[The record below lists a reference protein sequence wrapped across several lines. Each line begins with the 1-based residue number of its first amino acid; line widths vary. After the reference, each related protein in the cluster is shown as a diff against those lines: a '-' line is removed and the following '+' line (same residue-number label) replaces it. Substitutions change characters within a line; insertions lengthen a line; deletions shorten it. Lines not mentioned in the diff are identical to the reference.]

1 MKHTLTV
8 SRIQHATSNQ
18 AATIDG
24 EIVNVMI
31 PTLEVELYDPTGQHG
46 SVLIRYRKPSEIEA
60 ALATFKQDEAVV
72 LTINPVGTAL

>member
-8 SRIQHATSNQ
+8 SRIQHSTSTQ

-24 EIVNVMI
+24 EVVNVQI
-31 PTLEVELYDPTGQHG
+31 PTLEVELYDPMNQHG

-60 ALATFKQDEAVV
+60 ALATFKQDEQVE
-72 LTINPVGTAL
+72 LSFSPVGAAQ